1 MEPLVC
7 LPEISGEGYF
17 VESFFAFGA
26 LAEAGSDGVFFG
38 GAVVGFTSLVNFL
51 CLTFMVSITVFFA
64 LISAFVIHAVPGI
77 FLPVRLRQA

>member
-1 MEPLVC
+1 MVA
-7 LPEISGEGYF
+7 GKTGRRYF
-17 VESFFAFGA
+17 VESFFAFGVFA
-26 LAEAGSDGVFFG
+26 VAGSDGVFFG
-38 GAVVGFTSLVNFL
+38 GGPVGFTSLVNFL